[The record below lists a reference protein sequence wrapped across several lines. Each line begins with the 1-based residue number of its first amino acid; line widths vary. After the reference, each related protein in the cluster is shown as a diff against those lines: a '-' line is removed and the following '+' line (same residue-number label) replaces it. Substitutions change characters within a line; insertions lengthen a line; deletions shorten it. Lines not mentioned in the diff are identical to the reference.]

1 MAMSLSLLRVTLG
14 FASAAVGRT
23 HLVHSSPLSSLP
35 KAASHREIGPGSPNF
50 HMRVQGFWPSG
61 EPGGDEVLRIC
72 ALTRELPL
80 SPLAHVYPELPCGL
94 AVALEGSQ
102 SACWR
107 SLAFHWDQVGN
118 FRMTAPVRAGGE
130 GPRIGLKL
138 GK

>member
-1 MAMSLSLLRVTLG
+1 MAMSLSLSRVTLG

-23 HLVHSSPLSSLP
+23 HLVHS
-35 KAASHREIGPGSPNF
+35 GPGSPNF
-50 HMRVQGFWPSG
+50 HMRMQGFWPSG
-61 EPGGDEVLRIC
+61 EPGDDEVLRIC

-107 SLAFHWDQVGN
+107 SLAFYWDQVGN

-130 GPRIGLKL
+130 GPRTGLKL